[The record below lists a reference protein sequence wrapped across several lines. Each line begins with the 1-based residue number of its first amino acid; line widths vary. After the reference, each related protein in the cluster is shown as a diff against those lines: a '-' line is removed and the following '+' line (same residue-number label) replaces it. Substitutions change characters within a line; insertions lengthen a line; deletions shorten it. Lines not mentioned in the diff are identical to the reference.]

1 MPENNDSVKIAEAGK
16 KKAKSLSKEQ
26 IKGMSKYK
34 AQQILNEKDP
44 DLVKKI
50 EFEVAERAKQLK
62 KKIMI
67 AGFVVAVAV
76 VVAIIYNQMKKNETV
91 SPSDK
96 YSLVLANKTIA

>member
-16 KKAKSLSKEQ
+16 KSAKSLSKEQ

-50 EFEVAERAKQLK
+50 ELEVAERAKQLK

-76 VVAIIYNQMKKNETV
+76 VLGIIYMQMKKNETV
-91 SPSDK
+91 NPSDK
-96 YSLVLANKTIA
+96 YSLISTNETVA